1 MEQIGCYQELCS
13 SGWHISEKRIENLII
28 PYFEERGYK
37 VASHCLQDQADMVA
51 AEISHGAKI
60 ETIMGIEIK
69 SRDDTMKRLDSQIA
83 QYIHLFDF
91 VYVVLE
97 AQELPASI
105 PPFVG
110 IIRVTDN
117 HVTMERE
124 AHQIGKTLFPW
135 CFTDAGLARTI
146 KTSNGIQNRYME
158 LKAYLSVLDDL
169 RRKLLYNCI
178 FWDDPLPLTEQEKTV
193 VNFVEKRSGAISE
206 LGLFEYRCGRVSV
219 ATGESGHGG

>member
-1 MEQIGCYQELCS
+1 MESIGRHEELCS
-13 SGWHISEKRIENLII
+13 SGWHASERRVENLIT
-28 PYFEERGYK
+28 PYFRERGYK

-60 ETIMGIEIK
+60 ETIIGIEIK
-69 SRDDTMKRLDSQIA
+69 SEDDTMKRLNNQIA
-83 QYIHLFDF
+83 QYIHIFDL
-91 VYVVLE
+91 VYIVLE

-110 IIRVTDN
+110 IIRVSDD
-117 HVTMERE
+117 HVAMERE

-146 KTSNGIQNRYME
+146 KTSNGIKNRYME

-178 FWDDPLPLTEQEKTV
+178 FWDDPLPLTEQEKAV
-193 VNFVEKRSGAISE
+193 VDFIEKRSGAISE
-206 LGLFEYRCGRVSV
+206 LGLFEHKCGRVSI
-219 ATGESGHGG
+219 APGERSHGR

>member
-1 MEQIGCYQELCS
+1 MEQTGCYEGVCS
-13 SGWHISEKRIENLII
+13 SGWHISERRIENLIV

-37 VASHCLQDQADMVA
+37 VASHCLQDQADMA
-51 AEISHGAKI
+51 AAKIGHDARI

-69 SRDDTMKRLDSQIA
+69 SKDDSMKRLNDQIA
-83 QYIHLFDF
+83 QYIHIFDL
-91 VYVVLE
+91 VYIVLE
-97 AQELPASI
+97 AQEIPASI

-110 IIRVTDN
+110 VIRIKEN

-124 AHQIGKTLFPW
+124 AHQIGKTLFPG

-146 KTSNGIQNRYME
+146 RTSNGIQNRYME

-178 FWDDPLPLTEQEKTV
+178 FWDDPLPLTEQERAV
-193 VNFVEKRSGAISE
+193 VNFVEIRLDAISE
-206 LGLFEYRCGRVSV
+206 LGLFEYRCGRVSI
-219 ATGESGHGG
+219 ATGAKNHGG